1 MNTTM
6 NAIGYARVSTAEQA
20 DSGLGM
26 AAQEER
32 IQAYCRMKALELRE
46 IVSDNGVSGGKSLH
60 SRPGGA
66 ALLDALKRK
75 LGLAVVVLKLDRAFR
90 NAADCLATVEKWDRT
105 GIALHIVDLGGN
117 SIDSTTAAGKFML
130 TVLAGAAEMERN
142 LTSERTKAAMQVKR
156 ARGQRIS
163 RHIPY
168 GYDLGPDE
176 TTLIENLGEQAVI
189 EEILQARARGVA
201 LAKIAQALT
210 DRGIPTKQGGTRWS
224 HKTVVG
230 IVQRHESNGASG
242 TYASEQGGLVCAE
255 ESPAA

>member
-1 MNTTM
+1 M

-75 LGLAVVVLKLDRAFR
+75 SGLAVVVLKLDRAFR
-90 NAADCLATVEKWDRT
+90 NAADCLATVEKWDKA

-168 GYDLGPDE
+168 GYDLGADGI
-176 TTLIENLGEQAVI
+176 TLTENPEEQAVI
-189 EEILQARARGVA
+189 TEIVRLRAAGTS

-210 DRGIPTKQGGTRWS
+210 ERGIQTKRGSTRWA
-224 HKTVVG
+224 HKTVAG
-230 IVQRHESNGASG
+230 LIERHSHNG
-242 TYASEQGGLVCAE
+242 
-255 ESPAA
+255 PAKG

>member
-32 IQAYCRMKALELRE
+32 IQAYCRMKGLGLRE
-46 IVSDNGVSGGKSLH
+46 IVSDNGVSGGKPLH
-60 SRPGGA
+60 RRPGGE

-90 NAADCLATVEKWDRT
+90 NAADCLATVEKWDKA

-168 GYDLGPDE
+168 GYDLGADGIAL
-176 TTLIENLGEQAVI
+176 TENPEEQVVI
-189 EEILQARARGVA
+189 TEIMRLRAAGMS

-210 DRGIPTKQGGTRWS
+210 ERGIQTKRGNTRWA
-224 HKTVVG
+224 HKTVAG
-230 IVQRHESNGASG
+230 LIERHGYNG
-242 TYASEQGGLVCAE
+242 
-255 ESPAA
+255 PAKG